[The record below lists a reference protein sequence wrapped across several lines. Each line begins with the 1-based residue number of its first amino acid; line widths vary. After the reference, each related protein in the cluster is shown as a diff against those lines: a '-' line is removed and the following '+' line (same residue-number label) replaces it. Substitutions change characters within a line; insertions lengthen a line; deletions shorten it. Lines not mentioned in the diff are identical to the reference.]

1 MINLDHQ
8 EEYLAASKYRVFV
21 QEIFK
26 IKSVPVRLAKGGTI

>member
-1 MINLDHQ
+1 MTNLDYR

-21 QEIFK
+21 REIFK